1 MPADSRPR
9 KGIGSSMKYLV
20 VFVILAVLVVGVIAL
35 GDLPQGEDEFE
46 TMLLIAAGF
55 IVGVLAIVW
64 GFEEYRKTSLI
75 RNTPTSKVR
84 SMAMGLVEV
93 KGTTKVAEEP
103 LEAPFSG
110 EDCVFYKYMVE
121 EYKHQGK
128 HSRWVTID
136 EGRNGA
142 SFYVDDGTGQVL
154 VDPRGAE
161 LEIPADNTIEVDGG
175 EVPPYEVTEFI
186 ENNEEVD
193 SEDNSVDLGIAEVD
207 TGNDRRYT
215 EYYVTPGEDIYVF
228 GKAMERPSFQGS
240 SRNEEN
246 IVINQD
252 DHTPMFMISDSS
264 EKELVSSLKWK
275 TYGGLIGGA
284 IVSIVCF
291 GLLLAAVG
299 LL

>member
-1 MPADSRPR
+1 MSADTARQST
-9 KGIGSSMKYLV
+9 GSSMKYVVVLA
-20 VFVILAVLVVGVIAL
+20 VFVVIVAGVIAL
-35 GDLPQGEDEFE
+35 GDLPQGEDAFE
-46 TMLLIAAGF
+46 TLAFVVVGF
-55 IVGVLAIVW
+55 LGGVMGIMW
-64 GFEEYRKTSLI
+64 GFDEYRRTSLI

-93 KGTTKVAEEP
+93 KGTTKVADES
-103 LEAPFSG
+103 LESPFSG
-110 EDCVFYKYMVE
+110 EDCVFYKYEVE
-121 EYKHQGK
+121 EYRRQGK

-136 EGRNGA
+136 SGRNGA
-142 SFYVDDGTGQVL
+142 SFYIDDGTGQVL

-161 LEIPADNTIEVDGG
+161 LEVPADNTIEVEGG
-175 EVPPYEVTEFI
+175 EVPPYEVTDFI
-186 ENNEEVD
+186 ENAEEVD

-215 EYYVTPGEDIYVF
+215 EYYVTPGEDVYVF
-228 GKAMERPSFQGS
+228 GKAMERPSFEGS

-264 EKELVSSLKWK
+264 EKELVSSLKWR
-275 TYGGLIGGA
+275 TYGGLIGGT
-284 IVSIVCF
+284 IVSIACF
-291 GLLLAAVG
+291 GFLLGLVG